1 MQYKTLMALQLCDDA
16 LSNLKPVAAMAKQ
29 LDAHLDV
36 KILSALLPLPTLIVS
51 ENPNYAWSE
60 SLSDLTRKCKDQARQ
75 ISDLL
80 EADDIEFTTD
90 IEAQQ
95 VGQVGKT
102 VARPALT
109 TDLVILN
116 RTSNLLEGAMAQA
129 LHGALFSASKPV
141 LVLGDQTEPIVSKPK
156 RVMIA
161 WDGSK
166 EAASAVHHGLGFL
179 KCADVV
185 QAFYVEDSDPLDA
198 KQSLKALARHLSHH
212 DVTIEY
218 RSVAPNGRTTSHA
231 LVDHVNENMPDLLI
245 MGAYGHTRFH
255 ELVFSGA
262 TRAALRQVK
271 STMLL
276 AH

>member
-1 MQYKTLMALQLCDDA
+1 MQYKTLMALQLCDDP
-16 LSNLKPVAAMAKQ
+16 LSNLKPVAAMTKQ
-29 LDAHLDV
+29 LGAHLDV

-80 EADDIEFTTD
+80 EAEDIEFTTD

-109 TDLVILN
+109 SDLVVLN
-116 RTSNLLEGAMAQA
+116 RTSNLLEGAMAHA
-129 LHGALFSASKPV
+129 LHGALFSAGKPV
-141 LVLGDQTEPIVSKPK
+141 LVFGDPIEPSVCKPK

-179 KCADVV
+179 KSADVV
-185 QAFYVEDSDPLDA
+185 HAFHVEDSDPLGA
-198 KQSLKALARHLSHH
+198 KYSLKALARHLSHH

-218 RSVAPNGRTTSHA
+218 RSVASNGRTTSHA
-231 LVDHVNENMPDLLI
+231 LVDHVNENKPDLLI

-255 ELVFSGA
+255 ELVFSGV
-262 TRAALRQVK
+262 TRAALHRLK
-271 STMLL
+271 GTTLL